1 MIQQTNIAYAMI
13 RCANLSSGAQIVDPF
28 CGSGTILLEALE
40 VYGSSIQCF
49 GMDVSRRSVDGAR
62 ENAEAEGWGSRCQFS
77 CSDARGLRNHLADES
92 TDAFI
97 SNLPWGVRT
106 GSKDISDL
114 QTMYEV
120 FLRTA
125 WYVLKPKARIVMFV
139 LRGLQL
145 IRIVR
150 KLGGR
155 YKLLSVN
162 VVRTANNLPCIVVI
176 EKLPVDELRES
187 VKGQLAHLNQYMS
200 VSPEI
205 YNALHSE
212 DIDG

>member
-1 MIQQTNIAYAMI
+1 MV
-13 RCANLSSGAQIVDPF
+13 RCANISPGARIADPF

-40 VYGSSIQCF
+40 VYENQVDCVGL
-49 GMDVSRRSVDGAR
+49 DVSRKTVEGAR
-62 ENAEAEGWGSRCQFS
+62 KNAEAEGFGSS
-77 CSDARGLRNHLADES
+77 CRFECADARGLRAHLEDNS
-92 TDAFI
+92 LDAFV

-106 GSKDISDL
+106 GSKNVTDL
-114 QTMYEV
+114 QTMYEI

-125 WYVLKPKARIVMFV
+125 WYTLKPRARVVVFV

-155 YKLLSVN
+155 FKLLNVH
-162 VVRTANNLPCIVVI
+162 VVRTGNNLPCIVVI
-176 EKLPVDELRES
+176 EKLAVDEIRES

-200 VSPEI
+200 VSPEMYEAI
-205 YNALHSE
+205 HME
-212 DIDG
+212 QIDD

>member
-1 MIQQTNIAYAMI
+1 MV
-13 RCANLSSGAQIVDPF
+13 RCANISEGARISDPF

-40 VYGSSIQCF
+40 MYGKGIHCT
-49 GMDVSRRSVDGAR
+49 GIDVSRRSVEGAK
-62 ENAEAEGWGSRCQFS
+62 ENAEAEGFGSCCTFA
-77 CSDARGLRNHLADES
+77 CTDARGLRKHLEDDS
-92 TDAFI
+92 LDAI
-97 SNLPWGVRT
+97 VTNLPWGVRT
-106 GSKDISDL
+106 GSKNVTDL

-125 WYVLKPKARIVMFV
+125 WYVLKPGARVVVFV

-155 YKLLSVN
+155 YRLLNVN

-176 EKLPVDELRES
+176 EKLAVDELRES

-200 VSPEI
+200 VSPEMYEAI
-205 YNALHSE
+205 HME
-212 DIDG
+212 KIDDD